1 MDRLLTQ
8 ALTVYEQDLHSCGHP
23 LSKSTNPAMADGYE
37 ADAEVVCHAC
47 AAAAKFRAE
56 NKHLEDGAI
65 VRVTDIWPLDEALP
79 EWEPPKPDTA

>member
-8 ALTVYEQDLHSCGHP
+8 ALTVYEQDIHSCGHP
-23 LSKSTNPAMADGYE
+23 LSRSANPAMADGYE

-47 AAAAKFRAE
+47 AAAAKFREE

-65 VRVTDIWPLDEALP
+65 VRVIDTWPPDEPLP
-79 EWEPPKPDTA
+79 EWRPPTIDGD